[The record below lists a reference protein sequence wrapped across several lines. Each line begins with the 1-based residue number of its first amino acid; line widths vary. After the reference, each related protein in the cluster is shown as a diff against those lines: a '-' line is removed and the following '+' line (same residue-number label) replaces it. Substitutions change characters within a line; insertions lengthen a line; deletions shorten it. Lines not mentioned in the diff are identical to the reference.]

1 MSDST
6 TMSSPPERSLE
17 QAAAPDAAEL
27 VELCSELMASIDV
40 DGRMRFVNNAWAR
53 ALGTT
58 KEACDGQPFLDLVRD
73 ESRAAAAAALE
84 SARNGQ
90 AARRLELAMHGPF
103 GSRVLLEGDFL
114 PRSQPDGGSC
124 ALAFLHDVT
133 LQRAAEA
140 DRTWKSAF
148 LDQVVEGA
156 PEAIMFLGTD
166 GRVQRINS
174 EFTRLFGYTPEEAVG
189 RHIDTLVVPSDLRV
203 QGADL
208 CVRAGKSE
216 VINIDTVR
224 RRKDGSL
231 AEVSLLATPIRV
243 QGEQVSILGIYRDIS
258 ERRRLQRQLAGAQ
271 RLEAVGRLAGG
282 ISHDFNNLLTVINAT
297 ADLLVADLPEG
308 SSQRRSAEDIARAGS
323 RAAALT
329 AQLLAFSR
337 RQVLQPVALELNAIV
352 RDVVRM
358 LERVIGEHIRV
369 QLDLAP
375 GLGTVLGDASELEQV
390 IMNLALNA
398 RDAMRSGGRLAITTR
413 PERVEGERAS
423 VLHLPEGDY
432 VELRVED
439 TGCGMDAAT
448 LDRIFEPFFST
459 KTAEGNG
466 TGLGLATVY
475 AIVQRSRGAIRVESE
490 LDAGSRFFVYL
501 PVSSAPARGAEPDL
515 RPVPRSVT
523 TETVLVVED
532 DASIRLLVE
541 RALGNAGYRAL
552 VAPTPQAALE
562 LFAQRAADI
571 SLVFT
576 DVVMPGMTGPELVRR
591 IRELQPHARVLFTS
605 GYADDRHVEASGLPE
620 NAHFLPK
627 PYTFAALSRKV
638 REALEA

>member
-1 MSDST
+1 MSMT
-6 TMSSPPERSLE
+6 TPPDRSLE
-17 QAAAPDAAEL
+17 QATAPHAVEF
-27 VELCSELMASIDV
+27 VELCGELMASIDFE
-40 DGRMRFVNNAWAR
+40 GRMRFVNNAWAR

-58 KEACDGQPFLDLVRD
+58 KEACDGEPLLDLVRD
-73 ESRAAAAAALE
+73 ESRAAAVAALD
-84 SARNGQ
+84 SVRDGR
-90 AARRLELAMHGPF
+90 AARGLELAMLGPY
-103 GSRVLLEGDFL
+103 GSRVLLAGDLL
-114 PRSQPDGGSC
+114 PRAQPDGGTY

-140 DRTWKSAF
+140 DRAWKTAF

-156 PEAIMFLGTD
+156 PEAIMFLGMD

-189 RHIDTLVVPSDLRV
+189 RHIDTLVVPSELRV

-243 QGEQVSILGIYRDIS
+243 RGEQVSILGIYRDIS

-297 ADLLVADLPEG
+297 AELLVADLPDG
-308 SSQRRSAEDIARAGS
+308 SSQRRSAEDIARAGA

-337 RQVLQPVALELNAIV
+337 RQVLQPVALDLNTIV
-352 RDVVRM
+352 RDVARM
-358 LERVIGEHIRV
+358 LERVIGEHIGV
-369 QLDLAP
+369 QLELAS

-398 RDAMRSGGRLAITTR
+398 RDAMRSGGRLTITTR
-413 PERVEGERAS
+413 AEHVEGERSAS
-423 VLHLPEGDY
+423 LHVPAGDY
-432 VELRVED
+432 VELRVDD

-459 KTAEGNG
+459 KTADGSG

-475 AIVQRSRGAIRVESE
+475 AVVQRSRGAIRVESE
-490 LDAGSRFFVYL
+490 VGAGSRFFVYL
-501 PVSSAPARGAEPDL
+501 PVSNAPARSAEPEL
-515 RPVPRSVT
+515 RPVPRPAT

-541 RALGNAGYRAL
+541 RALSNAGYRAL

-562 LFAQRAADI
+562 LFAQRGADI

-576 DVVMPGMTGPELVRR
+576 DVVMPGLTGPELVRR
-591 IRELQPHARVLFTS
+591 IRELRPQTRVLFTS

-620 NAHFLPK
+620 QAHFLPK
-627 PYTFAALSRKV
+627 PYTFAALIRKV
-638 REALEA
+638 REAIEA